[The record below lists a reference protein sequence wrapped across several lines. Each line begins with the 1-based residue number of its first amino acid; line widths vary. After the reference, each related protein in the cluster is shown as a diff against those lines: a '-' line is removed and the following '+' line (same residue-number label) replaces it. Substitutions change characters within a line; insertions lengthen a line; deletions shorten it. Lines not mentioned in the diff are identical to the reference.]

1 MMPNNSDH
9 TYIEKNKTTVILAII
24 SVVICLIGTVSLPVI
39 IAGLLACVVIA
50 VWIPLTISKDNLSCK
65 GIAAGMK
72 KLSILG
78 MPVCFV
84 TALYADVGVALTIIF
99 SLSTFMILL
108 YISLTALI
116 IRIPFVSEMRPYR
129 LALSAIGYFAALF
142 VPSVLLINSY
152 NSCHPSYFC
161 YERDQYLAGFDL
173 GYIVLPFTLAVVVTF
188 IIAPKLSKYGQLVSM
203 GWTSIVYAA
212 FCVLW
217 LFSPRVPM
225 AETDGQNPY
234 YFKLVLGSESYAE
247 NAVKW
252 LAFAAVATVLSWAV
266 SLACCGIRKIRGT
279 ASTQK

>member
-1 MMPNNSDH
+1 MRTNTDSG
-9 TYIEKNKTTVILAII
+9 IIASNKKLKTFAII
-24 SVVICLIGTVSLPVI
+24 CAAICLGGTVFFPI
-39 IAGLLACVVIA
+39 IVAGLVACIVMAVI
-50 VWIPLTISKDNLSCK
+50 IPLTIPRDNLNSK
-65 GIAAGMK
+65 SIAAGMV
-72 KLSILG
+72 KLAALG
-78 MPVCFV
+78 LPVCTV

-152 NSCHPSYFC
+152 NICHPSYFC
-161 YERDQYLAGFDL
+161 YERDQYLAVFDL
-173 GYIVLPFTLAVVVTF
+173 GYMVLPFTFAAVVTF
-188 IIAPKLSKYGQLVSM
+188 VIASKLSKYGQLVSM
-203 GWTSIVYAA
+203 WWTTVVYVV
-212 FCVLW
+212 FTVLW

-252 LAFAAVATVLSWAV
+252 LAFAAVATVFAWGV
-266 SLACCGIRKIRGT
+266 SLVCCCIRRLRST
-279 ASTQK
+279 ASAQR